1 MCSVLHFNILSFFC
15 FVFQNYTHETE
26 AEAADSSTSDS
37 EALTTRVHVREIM
50 DDLLKRVES
59 LETPVEST
67 DSVPLPT
74 DAPCSPSLAPD
85 DSQLMS
91 GDISNVTGMET
102 EDTMFD
108 DSTSA
113 NTSVITPIKAAVAS
127 CVQRVLQVI

>member
-59 LETPVEST
+59 LV
-67 DSVPLPT
+67 PT

-102 EDTMFD
+102 EDTIFD